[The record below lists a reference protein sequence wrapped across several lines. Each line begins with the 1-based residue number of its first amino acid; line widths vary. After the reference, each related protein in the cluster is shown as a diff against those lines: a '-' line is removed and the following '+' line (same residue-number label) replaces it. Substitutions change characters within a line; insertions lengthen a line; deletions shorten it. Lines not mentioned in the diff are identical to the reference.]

1 MCVRQVLVWFCLLL
15 GWISGYA
22 RQIEFVENKCQ
33 WPDAVMFKARIPG
46 GTMQLQSTGFSYTF
60 LDYGRL
66 QHLHELGHG
75 TPNESYGTNS
85 VALIDGHR
93 VDVAFINANQ
103 YANAHPVGKLPR
115 YYNYFLGSDPSVWA
129 SHANAFEAVYYT
141 DYYAGIDLKVYSQG
155 KHIKYDFY
163 VAAGANPSQI
173 KFIYTGTDRIYL
185 QEGNL
190 HIKASTFSFTE
201 QKPVAW
207 QQVGSEKKFIR
218 CEFALN
224 NASVEFVFPE
234 GYDSCYPLI
243 IDPLLIFST
252 YSGSTADN
260 WGSTATPG
268 EQGSLYSA
276 GVTNHNLGGFFPA
289 TPGAFQTTTSG
300 AYDVAILKYDS
311 AGTDLLYATY
321 LGGSNGESPHS
332 LIIDEAKNLWIL
344 GTTSSANFPTTA
356 GAIDNTYNGGIGL
369 FNVIFYETGSDI
381 FVAKLSADGSQL
393 LASTYL
399 GGSNNDGLNPINSP
413 LVRNYGD
420 ELRGDIIVNS
430 QGDIYISTVTSST
443 DFPGSNSFSTA
454 YRGGVTDAVIMHLDA
469 SLTQIKWS
477 AFLGGTGADASHTI
491 KLTASDDV
499 WVAGGSTSTDFPT
512 TPGVYQ
518 TALAGNAD
526 GWMAKIKADG
536 SEIMKASFT
545 GTVQYNQVY
554 FIDLDLDENVY
565 VYGQTQGPFPITA
578 GVFSNPNS
586 GQFLQKFD
594 KDLTTLLF
602 STVFGAGRGI
612 PDISPTAFLVNDCN
626 NIYMS
631 GWGGAINTSRGFWN
645 SGTAGMPITSDAF
658 QKTTAGSDF
667 YFIVLTDD
675 ASEMLYGTF
684 LGGNQSPVHVD
695 GGTSRFDKG
704 GIVYHSVCGGCGGGF
719 DDFPTTANAWSR
731 LNRSQNCNNAAFKFD
746 LSSLKAR
753 IQTNSITFDMPGL
766 NRVCIPDPIVFQN
779 LSTGG
784 RIYEWNFGDGGQLV
798 KQDTTFIMHRYKQPG
813 TYRIKLLAID
823 AGTCVGMDSTFAQV
837 VVTEAAGSAGPD
849 VDMCFNAGT
858 QLTAT
863 GGFTYSWINY
873 NRTFTSNEQAPHVNP
888 ADDEV
893 YIVTIA
899 DFNGCVK
906 KDTVHVRV
914 IPGVEL
920 DFSFSKTYD
929 CFNRPTI
936 QVQNLLPSGEQV
948 FFDFGDGNTSDLD
961 QTVHQYQQDGTYS
974 VKLVGLKES
983 CIYEKAVSIPVYE
996 LKVPNVITPD
1006 EYQENNKFVIQ
1017 YGTNKLSA
1025 SALTARV
1032 VIVNRWGKKVF
1043 ESENYQDDWDAAN
1056 VEAGMYF
1063 YEIQIPGEAVCKGWL
1078 HVIK

>member
-1 MCVRQVLVWFCLLL
+1 MCARNVIVWICLLF
-15 GWISGYA
+15 GWIGSFG
-22 RQIEFVENKCQ
+22 QIEFVENKCQ
-33 WPDAVMFKARIPG
+33 WPDGVKFKARIPG
-46 GTMQLQSTGFSYTF
+46 GTMQLQGSGFTYAF
-60 LDYGRL
+60 LDYERL
-66 QHLHELGHG
+66 QQVHDLGHG
-75 TPNESYGTNS
+75 TPNESQGTN
-85 VALIDGHR
+85 AETTIDGHR
-93 VDVAFINANQ
+93 VDVKFKGANP
-103 YANAHPVGKLPR
+103 HSLVSPVGKLPN
-115 YYNYFLGSDPSVWA
+115 YYNYFLGSDPSLWA
-129 SHANAFEAVYYT
+129 SRANAFEAVQFT
-141 DYYAGIDLKVYSQG
+141 DYYPGIDLKVYSQG
-155 KHIKYDFY
+155 NHIKYDFY

-173 KFIYTGTDRIYL
+173 EFEYTGIDRL
-185 QEGNL
+185 FVQQGDL
-190 HIKASTFSFTE
+190 HIEASRFGFIE
-201 QKPVAW
+201 KKPVAW
-207 QQVGSEKKFIR
+207 QLIGGVKKFVS
-218 CEFALN
+218 CAYALN
-224 NASVEFVFPE
+224 GNSVKFIFPE
-234 GYDSCYPLI
+234 GYDSCYPLV

-268 EQGSLYSA
+268 EHGNLYSA

-321 LGGSNGESPHS
+321 LGGIHGESPHS
-332 LIIDEAKNLWIL
+332 LIMDADENLWIL

-356 GAIDNTYNGGIGL
+356 GAIDNSYNGGFGL
-369 FNVIFYETGSDI
+369 VNVIQYENGSDI
-381 FVAKLSADGSQL
+381 FIAKLSKDGSQL

-399 GGSNNDGLNPINSP
+399 GGSSNDGLNPANSP

-420 ELRGDIIVNS
+420 ELRGDIIVDGN
-430 QGDIYISTVTSST
+430 GDVFVSTVTSST
-443 DFPGSNSFSTA
+443 DFPGVNSFGLT
-454 YRGGVTDAVIMHLDA
+454 YKGGVTDALIMHLNS
-469 SLTQIKWS
+469 SLTQLYWS
-477 AFLGGTGADASHTI
+477 ALLGGSAADASHTI
-491 KLTASDDV
+491 KLNDAGDV
-499 WVAGGSTSTDFPT
+499 WVAGGSNSSDFPT
-512 TPGVYQ
+512 TAGVYQ
-518 TALAGNAD
+518 ATLAGDAD
-526 GWMAKIKADG
+526 GWMAKLKADG
-536 SEIMKASFT
+536 SEIMVASFT
-545 GTVQYNQVY
+545 GTAQYNQVY
-554 FIDLDLDENVY
+554 FIDLDLNENVY
-565 VYGQTQGPFPITA
+565 VYGQTVGAFPVTA
-578 GVFSNPNS
+578 GVFSNANS

-594 KDLTTLLF
+594 KDLTAISF

-631 GWGGAINTSRGFWN
+631 GWGGAINFSRGFWS
-645 SGTAGMPITSDAF
+645 SGTNGMPITQDAF

-719 DDFPTTANAWSR
+719 DDFPTTSNAWSR
-731 LNRSQNCNNAAFKFD
+731 KNESQNCNNAAFKFD

-753 IQTNSITFDMPGL
+753 IQTNNLKFDMPGL

-798 KQDTTFIMHRYKQPG
+798 KQDTTFIMHRYNQPG

-823 AGTCVGMDSTFAQV
+823 AGTCVGMDSTFTQV
-837 VVTEAAGSAGPD
+837 VVSKPEGVAGPD
-849 VDMCFNAGT
+849 ADMCFNAGT

-863 GGFTYSWINY
+863 GGVAYEWVNF
-873 NRTFTSNEQAPHVNP
+873 NRTYTSSEQSPVVNP
-888 ADDEV
+888 EEDDG
-893 YIVTIA
+893 YIVSII
-899 DFNGCVK
+899 DFNGCAK
-906 KDTVHVRV
+906 KDTVNVRV

-920 DFSFSKTYD
+920 DFSLSKTYD

-936 QVQNLLPSGEQV
+936 QVQNLLPVDEQV
-948 FFDFGDGNTSDLD
+948 FFDFGDGTTSDLE
-961 QTVHQYQQDGTYS
+961 QTGHTYQQDGTYP
-974 VKLVGLKES
+974 VKLVAVKES
-983 CIYEKAVSIPVYE
+983 CVYEKVISIPVYE

-1006 EYQENNKFVIQ
+1006 EFPENNKFVIQ
-1017 YGTNKLSA
+1017 YGGNKLSA
-1025 SALTARV
+1025 SSLSARV

-1043 ESENYQDDWDAAN
+1043 ESNNYQDDWDAGN

-1063 YEIQIPGEAVCKGWL
+1063 YEIQIPGEATCKGWL
-1078 HVIK
+1078 QVIK